1 MIYCFDSRIAVI
13 HGVAEAVIYEFLMK
27 NVLHNKLHNVREQ
40 DGNYWTPLSF
50 TAMNVLMPFFS
61 VRQISTAVGNL
72 VDEGLVL
79 RKKIKHKSIWF
90 SIPNEEL
97 EKALIIQKCTN
108 ESLEVQEVP
117 TKSTEPPVP
126 KPEVNEETY
135 KDIISI
141 DNKSNSIDINLSKQ
155 ESKSIDIYNPPIVP
169 PVGKRD
175 ISKLVAEFAEH
186 REALGKNHKMT
197 EFAKNKLFNKLSRW
211 SQEGW
216 DVEALVDHAIESGW
230 KAPYQIDQYD
240 PQKPQKGRQ
249 QPQYIRGGINPDLIE
264 QRAYEELKRGKQNGG
279 NADRNET
286 STSPPNPI
294 NRITN

>member
-1 MIYCFDSRIAVI
+1 MIYCFDSRIAVV

-72 VDEGLVL
+72 VDAGLVL

-126 KPEVNEETY
+126 KPEVKEHIY

-141 DNKSNSIDINLSKQ
+141 EDNKSIDINLSKQ
-155 ESKSIDIYNPPIVP
+155 EYKSIDIYNPPIVP

-186 REALGKNHKMT
+186 REALGKKHKMT

-211 SQEGW
+211 FQEGW

-230 KAPYQIDQYD
+230 KGVFQIEQYD

-264 QRAYEELKRGKQNGG
+264 KRAYEELRRGKQSGG
-279 NADRNET
+279 NADRDQT
-286 STSPPNPI
+286 SASPPNPI
-294 NRITN
+294 NRIAH

>member
-1 MIYCFDSRIAVI
+1 MIYCFDSRIAVV

-72 VDEGLVL
+72 VDAGLVL

-126 KPEVNEETY
+126 KPEVNEHIY

-141 DNKSNSIDINLSKQ
+141 EDNKSIDINLSKQ
-155 ESKSIDIYNPPIVP
+155 EYKSIDIYNPPIVP

-186 REALGKNHKMT
+186 REALGKKHKMT

-211 SQEGW
+211 FQEGW

-230 KAPYQIDQYD
+230 KGVFQIEQYD

-264 QRAYEELKRGKQNGG
+264 KRAYEELRRGKQSGG
-279 NADRNET
+279 NADRDQT
-286 STSPPNPI
+286 SASPPNPI
-294 NRITN
+294 NRIAH

>member
-1 MIYCFDSRIAVI
+1 MI

-108 ESLEVQEVP
+108 ESLEVKKIP

-155 ESKSIDIYNPPIVP
+155 EAKSIDIYNPPIIP

-249 QPQYIRGGINPDLIE
+249 QPQYIRGGINPDIIE

>member
-1 MIYCFDSRIAVI
+1 MK

-72 VDEGLVL
+72 VDDGLVL

-108 ESLEVQEVP
+108 QGLEVQEVP

-126 KPEVNEETY
+126 EPEVNKHIY

-141 DNKSNSIDINLSKQ
+141 DNKSNSIDINLSK
-155 ESKSIDIYNPPIVP
+155 EEYKSIDIYNPPIVP

-186 REALGKNHKMT
+186 REALGKKHKMT

-211 SQEGW
+211 FQEGW

>member
-1 MIYCFDSRIAVI
+1 MIYCFDSRIAVK

-40 DGNYWTPLSF
+40 DGNYWTPLSY

-61 VRQISTAVGNL
+61 VRQISTAVGSL
-72 VDEGLVL
+72 VDAGLVL
-79 RKKIKHKSIWF
+79 KKKNNHKSTWF

-97 EKALIIQKCTN
+97 DKALIIQKCTN
-108 ESLEVQEVP
+108 NLEVPEVP
-117 TKSTEPPVP
+117 TKSTESPDPEPV
-126 KPEVNEETY
+126 VNEHIY

-141 DNKSNSIDINLSKQ
+141 DNKSNSIDINLSK
-155 ESKSIDIYNPPIVP
+155 EEYKSIDIYNPPIVP

-186 REALGKNHKMT
+186 REALGKKHKMT

-211 SQEGW
+211 FQEGW

-264 QRAYEELKRGKQNGG
+264 QRAYEQLRRGKQSGG
-279 NADRNET
+279 NADSDET

-294 NRITN
+294 NRIAH

>member
-1 MIYCFDSRIAVI
+1 MIYCFDSRIAVK

-72 VDEGLVL
+72 VDDGLVL
-79 RKKIKHKSIWF
+79 RKKNHHKSIWY

-97 EKALIIQKCTN
+97 DKALIIQKCTN
-108 ESLEVQEVP
+108 NLEVPEVP

-126 KPEVNEETY
+126 EPEVNEHIY

-141 DNKSNSIDINLSKQ
+141 DNKSNSIDINLSK
-155 ESKSIDIYNPPIVP
+155 EEYKSIDIYNPPIVP

-175 ISKLVAEFAEH
+175 LSQLVAEFAEH
-186 REALGKNHKMT
+186 REALGKKHKMT

-211 SQEGW
+211 FQEGW

-264 QRAYEELKRGKQNGG
+264 QRAYEELRRGKQSGG
-279 NADRNET
+279 NADRDET
-286 STSPPNPI
+286 SASPPNPI
-294 NRITN
+294 NRIAH